1 MSTSPPA
8 ALDGDTGPPSA
19 THRIATN
26 RDVAALARVSV
37 ATVSA
42 VVNGTRY
49 VSPETTKRV
58 RAAIAE
64 LGYRPNRLARS
75 LSTRTTRLVGLV
87 VPSVLS
93 PIMPLLFK
101 AAEEELHAGGYS
113 VLFANS
119 EMSLDVEA
127 DVLGRLF
134 DLQVDGLLL
143 VPTTNRPQL
152 LERFE
157 AVTRPVVVMLNR
169 IEQPARVDVVESGN
183 YAGSRA
189 AVEHL
194 LEQGCARIATL
205 ALPPATP
212 SERERIEAYYD
223 ALRGRGITPE
233 DDLVRWGTH
242 SESWSSEVFGYSE
255 TAALCALPTPP
266 DGIFAMNQFM
276 AVGALR
282 ALHERGVRVPDEV
295 AIVGYDDFVWTSQLD
310 PPLSVVA
317 QKVEEVARLAARM
330 LVERLTGANGS
341 DVPPRS
347 TRIETELIVRRSS
360 LRRPPD
366 A

>member
-1 MSTSPPA
+1 MSGTTSA
-8 ALDGDTGPPSA
+8 ALDGDTAQPSA
-19 THRIATN
+19 TPRVATN
-26 RDVAALARVSV
+26 RDVAALAGVSV

-49 VSPETTKRV
+49 VSPQTTTRV
-58 RAAIAE
+58 RAAIEE

-93 PIMPLLFK
+93 PIMPLVFK

-113 VLFANS
+113 VVFANS
-119 EMSLDVEA
+119 EMSPHLEEE
-127 DVLGRLF
+127 VLGRLF

-169 IEQPARVDVVESGN
+169 FEQPARVDAVESGN
-183 YAGSRA
+183 YTGSRA

-205 ALPPATP
+205 ALPPTTP
-212 SERERIEAYYD
+212 SERERIDAYYD
-223 ALRGRGITPE
+223 ALAAHGLARE
-233 DDLVRWGTH
+233 DDLIRWGAH
-242 SESWSSEVFGYSE
+242 SESWSSEAFGYSE
-255 TAALCALPTPP
+255 TKALWALSAPP

-282 ALHERGVRVPDEV
+282 ALHELAVRVPDQV

-310 PPLSVVA
+310 PPLSVVS
-317 QKVEEVARLAARM
+317 QKVEEVARLGARW
-330 LVERLTGANGS
+330 LVQRLAGGEGS
-341 DVPPRS
+341 DVPPRA

-360 LRRPPD
+360 LRRAP
-366 A
+366 AA